1 MTKSRHINKPR
12 EVWSQEQIALL
23 HEHYPH
29 KRTDAIVSIIGKSV
43 YAIYNKVAA
52 LGLKKT
58 PEYLVSPE
66 TCRLRRGHDHPG
78 KSTQFK
84 KGLIPHNK
92 GVKGI
97 TYPGCVATQ
106 FKKGVRQG
114 VAIKLYQPIG
124 AERISKDGYLQR
136 KINDDMPPQKRWRG
150 VHIIVWEEVNGP
162 LPKGH
167 AVTFRDGDKKNI
179 TYTNLELVSRAD
191 LMKRNTIHNY
201 PKEIAQLVQLRG
213 AVQRKINRR
222 LKDEQRA
229 TTAE

>member
-1 MTKSRHINKPR
+1 MTKSRGILPPKMH
-12 EVWSQEQIALL
+12 WTQEQEAVLRAR
-23 HEHYPH
+23 YPH
-29 KRTDAIVSIIGKSV
+29 EKTEKIASDMGMTLYRV
-43 YAIYNKVAA
+43 YNKAH
-52 LGLKKT
+52 LLRIKKT
-58 PEYLVSPE
+58 PEYLASPE
-66 TCRLRRGHDHPG
+66 VCRLRRGHDHPG
-78 KSTQFK
+78 KATQFK
-84 KGLIPHNK
+84 KGMVPHNK

-114 VAIKLYQPIG
+114 IAIKLYQPIG
-124 AERISKDGYLQR
+124 TERISKDGYLQR
-136 KINDDMPPQKRWRG
+136 KINDDMPLQKRWRG

-167 AVTFRDGDKKNI
+167 AVTFRDGNRKNLA
-179 TYTNLELVSRAD
+179 YENLELVSRAD

-213 AVQRKINRR
+213 ALQRKINRR

-229 TTAE
+229 TTPK